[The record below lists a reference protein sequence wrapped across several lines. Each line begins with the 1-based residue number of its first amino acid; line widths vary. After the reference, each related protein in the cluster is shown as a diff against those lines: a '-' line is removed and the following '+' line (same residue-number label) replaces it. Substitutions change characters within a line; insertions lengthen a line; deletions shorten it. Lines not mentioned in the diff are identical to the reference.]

1 MIGMKLL
8 LFCVLQSAL
17 GVGGTA
23 LLTQALHGRD
33 ISVASITSATM
44 TWQGIG
50 GLVLLF
56 SSFLVMGVILSFA
69 KMAAYIPLNTALTF
83 LFTVVL
89 TIVVQRDAVS
99 WPLVGGMAL
108 IFVGVLLVSAATTP
122 RP

>member
-1 MIGMKLL
+1 MKLL

-50 GLVLLF
+50 GLALLF

-83 LFTVVL
+83 LFTVLL
-89 TIVVQRDAVS
+89 TVVVQRDAVS

-108 IFVGVLLVSAATTP
+108 IFVGVLLVSAATAP